1 MWPGR
6 RPKSNGARNHLRFR
20 SPVPISDSEIG
31 HSGETTVL
39 QAPKSES
46 ELGARNRTAGTGGC
60 SPALDFGQPDGA
72 GADAPREIPACDQVR
87 GRAGSATVGESDL
100 EGFGGT
106 GERVDPQK
114 QLSSSTGTV
123 SRGSP
128 PRWIEP
134 ASASSMV
141 RRRRLGH
148 VNDGWRLPI

>member
-72 GADAPREIPACDQVR
+72 GADAPRDIPACDQVR

-106 GERVDPQK
+106 GERVEPRSNVLDWDSQ
-114 QLSSSTGTV
+114 
-123 SRGSP
+123 SRK
-128 PRWIEP
+128 P
-134 ASASSMV
+134 AEMDRAGSASSMV

-148 VNDGWRLPI
+148 VNDGWRLPIRP